1 MSQIREYNVL
11 HHHAALPLA
20 WHSGN
25 LKGDQY
31 VKILEIKYS
40 RLEMG
45 VERTSIAE
53 IITEAIDQMYEKEK
67 KEGKVIVRRK

>member
-11 HHHAALPLA
+11 HHHAAPPLS

-31 VKILEIKYS
+31 VKVLEIKYS
-40 RLEMG
+40 RLETG
-45 VERTSIAE
+45 SERTSIAE
-53 IITEAIDQMYEKEK
+53 IITQAIDQMYEKEK

>member
-11 HHHAALPLA
+11 HHHAAPPLA

-25 LKGDQY
+25 LKGEQY
-31 VKILEIKYS
+31 IKVLEIKYS
-40 RLEMG
+40 RLETG